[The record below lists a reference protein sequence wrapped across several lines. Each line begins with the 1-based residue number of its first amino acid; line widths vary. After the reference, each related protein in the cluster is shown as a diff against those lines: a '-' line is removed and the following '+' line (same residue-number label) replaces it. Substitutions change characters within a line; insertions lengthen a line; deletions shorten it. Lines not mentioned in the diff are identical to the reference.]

1 MSDETAAEISPPSND
16 DDITYKF
23 QIEIKVEPFLCC
35 GDGEP
40 ESAMTRFSG
49 DIQEPDEDCEPD
61 EVVGHVEF
69 CIADFRDESPSWV
82 LDGRMEDA
90 KFINLFGNSPM
101 IQSITDVPDYAVM
114 KLSTATQKALGGIG
128 CTDEVPLHMLIFH
141 RLEILPKARG
151 RKLGHAVLHR
161 IMDKF
166 GAGCEFAALKSYP
179 LQHELKGDKPREFA
193 QLMALGA
200 LEADAAKAKKSL
212 AKYYRS
218 AGFKPVAGTDGLM
231 VKNLGM

>member
-1 MSDETAAEISPPSND
+1 
-16 DDITYKF
+16 
-23 QIEIKVEPFLCC
+23 
-35 GDGEP
+35 
-40 ESAMTRFSG
+40 MTRFSG
-49 DIQEPDEDCEPD
+49 DIQELDEDCEPD

-101 IQSITDVPDYAVM
+101 IQSITDMPDYPVM
-114 KLSTATQKALGGIG
+114 KLSAATQKALGGIG
-128 CTDEVPLHMLIFH
+128 CTNEMPLHMLIFH

-179 LQHELKGDKPREFA
+179 LQHELKGDKPREFD
-193 QLMALGA
+193 QLMALGALGA

>member
-1 MSDETAAEISPPSND
+1 MSDETAAEISPPTDD

-49 DIQEPDEDCEPD
+49 DIQELDEDCEPD

-114 KLSTATQKALGGIG
+114 KLSAATSHVSLISSWRLGRWRPTRRRQKRA
-128 CTDEVPLHMLIFH
+128 
-141 RLEILPKARG
+141 
-151 RKLGHAVLHR
+151 
-161 IMDKF
+161 
-166 GAGCEFAALKSYP
+166 
-179 LQHELKGDKPREFA
+179 
-193 QLMALGA
+193 
-200 LEADAAKAKKSL
+200 
-212 AKYYRS
+212 
-218 AGFKPVAGTDGLM
+218 
-231 VKNLGM
+231 

>member
-1 MSDETAAEISPPSND
+1 MSDETAAEISPPSDD

-40 ESAMTRFSG
+40 GSAMTRFSG
-49 DIQEPDEDCEPD
+49 DIQELDEDCEPD

-69 CIADFRDESPSWV
+69 CIADFRDESPTRV

-114 KLSTATQKALGGIG
+114 
-128 CTDEVPLHMLIFH
+128 
-141 RLEILPKARG
+141 
-151 RKLGHAVLHR
+151 
-161 IMDKF
+161 
-166 GAGCEFAALKSYP
+166 
-179 LQHELKGDKPREFA
+179 
-193 QLMALGA
+193 
-200 LEADAAKAKKSL
+200 
-212 AKYYRS
+212 
-218 AGFKPVAGTDGLM
+218 
-231 VKNLGM
+231 